1 MTGMRRRIAYS
12 LTWLVATCLAVAL
25 SWLGVRSVLAE
36 SVFSTPGVVAAPAP
50 TAPMMTAA
58 PATHSPRAPAPSA
71 SPSATHPA
79 VPSDVHDYST
89 PGGTAALEVTPTSAA
104 VVSAQ
109 PDDGFTSQVTTGLD
123 WVRVDFLTSSGAH
136 GWSVIASWYEHA
148 PYIQTA
154 SF

>member
-1 MTGMRRRIAYS
+1 MMTGMRRRIAYS

-36 SVFSTPGVVAAPAP
+36 SVFSNPGVVAAPAP
-50 TAPMMTAA
+50 TAPMVTA
-58 PATHSPRAPAPSA
+58 PATRSPRAAAPSA
-71 SPSATHPA
+71 SPSATREA
-79 VPSDVHDYST
+79 VASDVHDYST
-89 PGGTAALEVTPTSAA
+89 PGGTAALEVTAASVA
-104 VVSAQ
+104 VVSTQ
-109 PDDGFTSQVTTGLD
+109 PNDGFTSQVTTGLD